1 MRDEAEYKADGE
13 AVEVGARRC
22 RDAEGVTDPDCIFC
36 KIVRGEL
43 PSTEVNRADGFI
55 AIEDI
60 NPIADVHLLVIPE
73 RHFADFREIALLSAD
88 ESKAMLEFIA
98 ETAQKAGLD
107 EYRLL
112 NYCGAGVGQTVF
124 HLHWHVLGG
133 TMRGMPV

>member
-1 MRDEAEYKADGE
+1 MS
-13 AVEVGARRC
+13 
-22 RDAEGVTDPDCIFC
+22 DPGCIFC
-36 KIVRGEL
+36 KIVAGEL
-43 PSTEVNRADGFI
+43 PANFVNRAEGFV

-73 RHFADFREIALLSAD
+73 KHFADFREVGVLSAD
-88 ESKAMLEFIA
+88 ESKRMLEFVA
-98 ETAQKAGLD
+98 ETAQQAGLE

-133 TMRGMPV
+133 TMRGLPR